1 MQDVIEPQEHVS
13 VPPKKKKVMQEF
25 QILRNGVRFK
35 KIKAASFEE
44 AKGDARK
51 KFEKDKDGYFEIM
64 TADRRMIPLFL

>member
-1 MQDVIEPQEHVS
+1 MENMETKTEV
-13 VPPKKKKVMQEF
+13 KKKKVLQDF
-25 QILRNGVRFK
+25 QILRNGVRFS

-51 KFEKDKDGYFEIM
+51 KYEKEKDAYFEIM

>member
-1 MQDVIEPQEHVS
+1 MQDVIEQQELAAA
-13 VPPKKKKVMQEF
+13 PKKKKVMQEF